1 MVRRLTVFLLF
12 VFVFIRVIE
21 AQSII
26 GTLVDDDTQQPI
38 EGATIL
44 LQAADSAYIGTSV
57 SGTDGVF
64 ILNNYIFKYIF
75 GYIKITIFYSNLLCQ
90 FIYLN

>member
-26 GTLVDDDTQQPI
+26 GTLVDDDMQQPI

-44 LQAADSAYIGTSV
+44 LQTADSVYIGTSV

-64 ILNNYIFKYIF
+64 IFK
-75 GYIKITIFYSNLLCQ
+75 
-90 FIYLN
+90 

>member
-64 ILNNYIFKYIF
+64 IL
-75 GYIKITIFYSNLLCQ
+75 GGFYQ
-90 FIYLN
+90 FHFLFLA

>member
-12 VFVFIRVIE
+12 VFAFIRVIE

-26 GTLVDDDTQQPI
+26 GTLVDDGTQQPI

-44 LQAADSAYIGTSV
+44 LLTADSVYIGTSV

-75 GYIKITIFYSNLLCQ
+75 GYIKITIF
-90 FIYLN
+90 

>member
-26 GTLVDDDTQQPI
+26 GTLVDDDTQLPDRGGKA
-38 EGATIL
+38 GAEDL
-44 LQAADSAYIGTSV
+44 VCHADTHTGKPES
-57 SGTDGVF
+57 
-64 ILNNYIFKYIF
+64 KP
-75 GYIKITIFYSNLLCQ
+75 
-90 FIYLN
+90 

>member
-44 LQAADSAYIGTSV
+44 LQAADSAMC
-57 SGTDGVF
+57 F
-64 ILNNYIFKYIF
+64 
-75 GYIKITIFYSNLLCQ
+75 C
-90 FIYLN
+90 